1 MAAAAITEM
10 LHGTPEQIEAAASMA
25 LQAAVGWP
33 CDPIPGGKD
42 MPCMSR
48 VLFIASMSIVF
59 SQWALA
65 GQDPV
70 LPFHEVVDVADKIG
84 RSLSSDLL
92 CTARGGHCDTPT
104 ARCTIAKFRAWHE
117 QQ

>member
-1 MAAAAITEM
+1 MA
-10 LHGTPEQIEAAASMA
+10 
-25 LQAAVGWP
+25 
-33 CDPIPGGKD
+33 
-42 MPCMSR
+42 R

-84 RSLSSDLL
+84 RSLSGDLL
-92 CTARGGHCDTPT
+92 CTARGGHCATPT
-104 ARCTIAKFRAWHE
+104 AQCLMAEFRDWHE
-117 QQ
+117 RQ